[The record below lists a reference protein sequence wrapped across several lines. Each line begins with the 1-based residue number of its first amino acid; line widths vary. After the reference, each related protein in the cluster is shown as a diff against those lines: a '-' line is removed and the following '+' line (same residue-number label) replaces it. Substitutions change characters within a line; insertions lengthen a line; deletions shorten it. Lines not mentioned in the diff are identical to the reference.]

1 MTFFCARN
9 RKKGCF
15 RQFLPSRAKDSV
27 WPVSPSVPVSAVRS
41 ASAAAL
47 RSRRFLVL
55 QLRDAVVSIP
65 PCRRPFFPLSFPIA
79 LHHSARRVSVERNLL
94 LARAQSGVKRNLLP
108 ARAQSGVEQNLLLA
122 RARGYAKRNPLRTRA
137 YYGWPCTTPR

>member
-9 RKKGCF
+9 RKKGFF
-15 RQFLPSRAKDSV
+15 RQFLSSRAKDSV
-27 WPVSPSVPVSAVRS
+27 WSVSPSVPVSAVTS

-79 LHHSARRVSVERNLL
+79 LHHSARRASVERNLPP
-94 LARAQSGVKRNLLP
+94 ARAQSSIERNLLP
-108 ARAQSGVEQNLLLA
+108 ARAQ
-122 RARGYAKRNPLRTRA
+122 GYSKRNPLRTRA